1 MTVFLKECWVIL
13 VFCLQNKSLGNS
25 QKLSLSNKSSQSLDS
40 SLSGVVYVW
49 MQQDLPPLLS
59 VESTGE
65 SAVTSCGRPLTDPE
79 VTQLWAQSVICPL
92 IGYNPKTTHFQ
103 LNKQI
108 KLWPLPRSAQVT
120 FMTCCVHN
128 PKKILKC
135 VWALVNE
142 FLKVMRN
149 VK

>member
-49 MQQDLPPLLS
+49 MQQDLPPTYP
-59 VESTGE
+59 VELTGE

-79 VTQLWAQSVICPL
+79 VTQL
-92 IGYNPKTTHFQ
+92 
-103 LNKQI
+103 
-108 KLWPLPRSAQVT
+108 
-120 FMTCCVHN
+120 
-128 PKKILKC
+128 
-135 VWALVNE
+135 
-142 FLKVMRN
+142 
-149 VK
+149 